1 VSARLSAFPS
11 FAAWSEVEL
20 AALERHLQ
28 LSSVKKGHVFVHEGR
43 GEPQELALY
52 ALVKGQALV
61 TRKGVAGREDA
72 HFPLEE
78 GALFGVVAFVDGG
91 ARAATVTAA
100 SDAEVLVL
108 SREAHGQ
115 VDPTIAAR
123 LELVIARQLARDF
136 ASMNRRAATAFA
148 ADEETPKAGPSW
160 VTVESYSGLHSMRTE
175 QHEARSVREI
185 VATLTAAR
193 KQGRRVVLRG
203 AGLSFDTQA
212 MYADLTLKLGGFDDV
227 NVDPERATMT
237 VGSNARWGQ
246 IVSTLERHGLMA
258 PVVASGSE
266 ISVGGTLGINALS
279 RFSPVW
285 GKEGKSV
292 ESLEV
297 LTVSG
302 ERLTVSR
309 TQEPDLFYGVIG
321 GFGQLAV
328 VLRATY
334 RLHRLGTPLR
344 VESRVERTADPSRL
358 AAALH
363 REPSADPRAQT
374 SYAVVAFKGDE
385 VRSIITRSRYVND
398 VPLKTLLP
406 HRPANLT
413 RVPIELAIHQFQ
425 SMGQAFWNF
434 AYERYLDDSA
444 TYIDELGG
452 YTFFMDG
459 NLRTHRAAETM
470 GLGFRT
476 VQETYVVPKAEQL
489 APFIARSRAL
499 TLAAG
504 LELALVDVLYLNEDE
519 PFRLSSSY
527 GAKGYAVTLTFEG
540 LDSVGQLGRARE
552 LFVDLATETAALGG
566 RVHLTKNVFVRA
578 GELGRMYRVGLEQL
592 VAAKQKYDPHGVLTS
607 DFVQRLFPELV
618 AR

>member
-1 VSARLSAFPS
+1 MSARLAAFPS
-11 FAAWSEVEL
+11 FASWSEGEL
-20 AALERHLQ
+20 GALEEHLQ
-28 LSSVKKGHVFVHEGR
+28 LAAVPKGHVFVHEGR
-43 GEPQELALY
+43 GEPSELALY

-61 TRKGVAGREDA
+61 TRKGSGGRADA
-72 HFPLEE
+72 HFLLEE
-78 GALFGVVAFVDGG
+78 GSLFGVVAFVDGG

-100 SDAEVLVL
+100 TDAQVLVL
-108 SREAHGQ
+108 SREAH
-115 VDPTIAAR
+115 VKLDATLAAR

-136 ASMNRRAATAFA
+136 ASMNLRAASAFA
-148 ADEETPKAGPSW
+148 VDDAAPTRGPSW
-160 VTVESYSGLHSMRTE
+160 VNVQSYSGLHAMRTE
-175 QHEARSVREI
+175 LHEARSVREI

-193 KQGRRVVLRG
+193 KQGRRVVPRG
-203 AGLSFDTQA
+203 AGLSFDTQS
-212 MYADLTLKLGGFDDV
+212 MYADLTLRLSGFDDV
-227 NVDPERATMT
+227 TVDVERGTMT
-237 VGSNARWGQ
+237 VGSNARWGAL
-246 IVSTLERHGLMA
+246 VSSLEPKGLMP
-258 PVVASGSE
+258 PVVASGGE
-266 ISVGGTLGINALS
+266 LSVGGTLSVNALS
-279 RFSPVW
+279 RFSPIW

-334 RLHRLGTPLR
+334 WLHRLGTPLR

-358 AAALH
+358 AAALLC
-363 REPSADPRAQT
+363 EPSADARAQT

-406 HRPANLT
+406 HRPANLS

-459 NLRTHRAAETM
+459 NLRTHRAAAAM

-476 VQETYVVPKAEQL
+476 VQETYVIPEAAQL

-499 TLAAG
+499 TLGAG
-504 LELALVDVLYLNEDE
+504 LELALVDVLHLPEDE
-519 PFRLSSSY
+519 PFRLSSTY

-540 LDSVGQLGRARE
+540 LDTATQMGRARE

-578 GELGRMYRVGLEQL
+578 GELGRMYRAGVEQL
-592 VAAKQKYDPHGVLTS
+592 VAAKRKYDPHGVLTS
-607 DFVQRLFPELV
+607 DFVQRLFPALV